1 MKNYKKL
8 TGKNKNGSN
17 KTIILF
23 DHDGTLCQ
31 TNPNSYDSIIY
42 AAKDAAIFFKV
53 PSIYLDVD
61 WDSLFSLTRGTTEL
75 NLIHEIAK
83 LYTIKEADL
92 ETFTRAFIK
101 ARANWYKA
109 TRLTGD
115 TIHDTYHSDSL
126 QVLDLIAQSPKHK
139 SLLVTGNPKDV
150 IEIRLSKHVR
160 KYFTE
165 RNNFLG
171 AFGEEAKTRE
181 EIIKIA
187 IEKSIEQFTG
197 FSPLYSEDGYIINV
211 IYIGDSSHDMIA
223 GLMSKV
229 QVILIPSRD
238 LAQKIDYIADAY
250 NRFLAKTFEKH
261 LLITNNLTNEDSL
274 KFLGLEDSE

>member
-1 MKNYKKL
+1 MKKHKIIKVKK
-8 TGKNKNGSN
+8 KKSSN
-17 KTIILF
+17 QTLILF

-61 WDSLFSLTRGTTEL
+61 WDSLFALTRGTTEL

-92 ETFTRAFIK
+92 DTFTSAFIK

-126 QVLDLIAQSPKHK
+126 QILDMIHTSEKHK
-139 SLLVTGNPKDV
+139 SILVTGNPRDV

-160 KYFTE
+160 KYFAS
-165 RNNFLG
+165 RSGLFG
-171 AFGEEAKTRE
+171 AFGEEAKTRD
-181 EIIKIA
+181 EIIRIA
-187 IEKSIEQFTG
+187 IEKSIAQFPD
-197 FSPLYSEDGYIINV
+197 FKPVYSDDGYIINV

-238 LAQKIDYIADAY
+238 LAQKIDYVADSY

-261 LLITNNLTNEDSL
+261 ILITNNLTNKDAL
-274 KFLGLEDSE
+274 LFLGLKDTE